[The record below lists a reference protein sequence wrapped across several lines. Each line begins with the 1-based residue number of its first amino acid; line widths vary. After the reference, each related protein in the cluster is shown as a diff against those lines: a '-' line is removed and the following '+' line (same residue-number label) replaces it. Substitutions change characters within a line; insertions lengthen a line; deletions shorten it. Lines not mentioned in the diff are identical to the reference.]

1 MATTFTSILLHCI
14 FSTKNRAALILPEIE
29 TQLHRYIG
37 GIVGNHQ
44 CRQLC
49 IGGTA
54 NHLHMLVSMSKNVT
68 IVELMEDVKKDSSKW
83 IKTQGPRF
91 ADFHWQEGYAAL
103 SIGESGV
110 AALRSYIAN
119 QPQHHQQTSFEE
131 ELLLFLQ
138 KYGIPYD
145 ERYIWR

>member
-29 TQLHRYIG
+29 TQLYRYIG
-37 GIVGNHQ
+37 GIAANHG

-49 IGGTA
+49 AGGTA
-54 NHLHMLVSMSKNVT
+54 NHVHMLVSMSKNVT

-83 IKTQGPRF
+83 IKTQGQRF
-91 ADFHWQEGYAAL
+91 ADFYWQEGYAAL
-103 SIGESGV
+103 SIGESVV
-110 AALRSYIAN
+110 ATLRSYIAD
-119 QPQHHQQTSFEE
+119 QKKHHQQTSFEE
-131 ELLLFLQ
+131 ELLRFLQ

>member
-14 FSTKNRAALILPEIE
+14 FSTKNRAALIRPDTE
-29 TQLHRYIG
+29 TQLYNYIA
-37 GIVGNHQ
+37 GIVSNHQ

-49 IGGTA
+49 IGGTG
-54 NHLHMLVSMSKNVT
+54 NHVHMLVSMSKHVT

-83 IKTQGPRF
+83 IKTQAGSS
-91 ADFHWQEGYAAL
+91 ADFYWQEGYAAL

-110 AALRSYIAN
+110 PALRDCIAN
-119 QPQHHQQTSFEE
+119 QKQHHQQTSFEDE
-131 ELLLFLQ
+131 FLLFLR
-138 KYGIPYD
+138 KYGIQHD